1 MHSQNAPLAEEQAYY
16 DKHAEELL
24 LQHPNRHLL
33 IHGSELI
40 GHFES
45 LNEAVA
51 NGLRRFEK
59 EPFLVRRAGD
69 RQTTFSV
76 PALSLGVL
84 FPKATA

>member
-1 MHSQNAPLAEEQAYY
+1 MHSQKGPLAEEQAYY
-16 DKHAEELL
+16 DKHAKELL

-33 IHGSELI
+33 IHGSEVV

-45 LNEAVA
+45 MDEAVA
-51 NGLRRFEK
+51 NGIRRFGK

-69 RQTTFSV
+69 RQTKFSV

-84 FPKATA
+84 

>member
-1 MHSQNAPLAEEQAYY
+1 MHGQKGPLAEEQAYY
-16 DKHAEELL
+16 DKHANDLL

-33 IHGSELI
+33 IHGSELV

-45 LNEAVA
+45 LDEAVA
-51 NGLRRFEK
+51 NGIRLYGRK
-59 EPFLVRRAGD
+59 PFLVRRAGD

-84 FPKATA
+84 